1 MKTPVLESLFNK
13 GCSCEYCEHFKDTYL
28 EEYLRTTAPE
38 YILEYGVLVKFHS
51 KSNWVSYA
59 KSFL

>member
-51 KSNWVSYA
+51 KSN
-59 KSFL
+59 

>member
-1 MKTPVLESLFNK
+1 MLESLFNK

-51 KSNWVSYA
+51 KFKLSIIRQKLS
-59 KSFL
+59 LI